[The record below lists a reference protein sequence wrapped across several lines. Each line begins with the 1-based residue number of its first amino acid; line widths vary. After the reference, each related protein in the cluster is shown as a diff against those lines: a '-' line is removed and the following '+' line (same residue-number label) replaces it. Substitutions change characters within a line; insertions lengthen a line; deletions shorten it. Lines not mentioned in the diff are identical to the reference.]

1 MTPPKSGAVGELCHG
16 HQDRVLEGLASH
28 LAPWSGMPEEAV
40 ASTGVTRC
48 FLLLLSAV
56 EDAGPAA
63 PLVLSCHPVVVAEL
77 PSVSL
82 GTGDV
87 VPEHLDPGPWQ
98 REMSAHV
105 QVVA

>member
-1 MTPPKSGAVGELCHG
+1 MATRIGFLRALPFVAFPLLLSLLPGAV
-16 HQDRVLEGLASH
+16 
-28 LAPWSGMPEEAV
+28 MPEESV

-82 GTGDV
+82 GTGGV
-87 VPEHLDPGPWQ
+87 VLRAAEHLDPGPWQ
-98 REMSAHV
+98 RKMCAHV